1 MKQTV
6 AEKIFSR
13 KAGFEVFA
21 GDIITAEVDACLTN
35 DASGPLMIDYFRK
48 MQADRVAHPERVAAI
63 LDHYV
68 PCPNS
73 RVAALQQSLFD
84 FRDQYGI
91 RLVDAGEGIAHQ
103 VFDELGMV
111 RPGSLIVGGDSHTTT
126 HGYLNCVAVGVG
138 ASDLACAVSSGELWF
153 KVPQSIRVDFTGT
166 LRPGVQGKD
175 VALYLLSRLGSSGAN
190 YKAVEFGDGVSALS
204 IADRKTICNLL
215 AEACAK
221 CAIMPF
227 DETAQAY
234 CRERGIGASEAVF
247 PDEGC
252 SYCERLVIDL
262 SAVSC
267 MLSVPHSVANAK
279 PVAELAGTP
288 IEMAVM
294 GTCTNGRLEDFEAIA
309 PLLKK
314 TDRPFCV
321 QTLVIPASRSIYAA
335 ITENGIASLLLKKGA
350 MLLPPGCGPC
360 CGSSP
365 GVPRDGFR
373 VISSANRNF
382 LGRMGN
388 TKASIYLASPRVV
401 IASALAGCI
410 TQPQEGSD
418 DV

>member
-13 KAGFEVFA
+13 KAGYPVKA
-21 GDIITAEVDACLTN
+21 GDIIMAEVDACLTN

-48 MQADRVAHPERVAAI
+48 MQADSVAHPDRVVAI
-63 LDHYV
+63 IDHYV

-84 FRDQYGI
+84 FRDRYGI

-103 VFDELGMV
+103 VFDERNMI

-126 HGYLNCVAVGVG
+126 HGYLNCIAVGIG
-138 ASDLACAVSSGELWF
+138 ASDLACAVSTGSLWF
-153 KVPQSIRVDFTGT
+153 KVPETIRVEFSGS
-166 LRPGVQGKD
+166 LRPGVSGKD
-175 VALYLLSRLGSSGAN
+175 VALYLLSILGSSGAN
-190 YKAVEFGDGVSALS
+190 YKAVEFCGDIAALS
-204 IADRKTICNLL
+204 IADRKTICNLC
-215 AEACAK
+215 AESCAK

-227 DETAQAY
+227 DEAAAAV
-234 CRERGIGASEAVF
+234 CRARGVDVSEAVA

-252 SYCERLVIDL
+252 TYCRQLRIDL
-262 SAVSC
+262 SDVPY
-267 MLSVPHSVANAK
+267 MVSVPHAVAGAR
-279 PVAELAGTP
+279 PIAEVAGTP
-288 IEMAVM
+288 VEMAVM
-294 GTCTNGRLEDFEAIA
+294 GTCTNGRLEDFEAIR
-309 PLLKK
+309 PMLRR
-314 TDRPFCV
+314 TDEPFAV
-321 QTLVIPASRSIYAA
+321 QTLVIPASRTIYEA
-335 ITENGIASLLLKKGA
+335 IVENGIAAMLLKKGA
-350 MLLPPGCGPC
+350 MLLPPSCGPC

-410 TQPQEGSD
+410 TQPEEGCT